1 MFQPIRNKKVY
12 EFVIEQ
18 IQEML
23 LDGRLKKGD
32 RLPSERDLTEQLSVS
47 RTSIREAMRALEILG
62 LVESRQGEGN
72 FISGNMDDNV
82 FQPLS
87 VLFMLNNGKFENV
100 LELRE
105 VLEIESVSLAVG
117 RATPED
123 IEDLKALI
131 QALRDSPDEKEA
143 ARLDMEFHYKIAAMT
158 GNTLILSLFK
168 AISVLMEAFIKNAR
182 ELIHGDDLNR
192 ELLNVIHQSVC
203 DGIAENNR
211 EKAVSAMERHFTLIN
226 TTYLRMAEQNPRG
239 QN

>member
-72 FISGNMDDNV
+72 FISGDLADNV

-105 VLEIESVSLAVG
+105 ILEIESVSLAVG
-117 RATPED
+117 RATAAD
-123 IEDLKALI
+123 IDELRALVLTLKDC
-131 QALRDSPDEKEA
+131 QDEKQA
-143 ARLDMEFHYKIAAMT
+143 AQLDMEFHYKIAAMT
-158 GNTLILSLFK
+158 GNTLMLSLFK

-182 ELIHGDDLNR
+182 ELIHSDELNR

-203 DGIAENNR
+203 EGIAENNR
-211 EKAVSAMERHFTLIN
+211 EKAVGAMERHFTLIN
-226 TTYLRMAEQNPRG
+226 TTYLRMAEEAPKEQ
-239 QN
+239 

>member
-72 FISGNMDDNV
+72 FISGDLADNV

-105 VLEIESVSLAVG
+105 ILEIESVSLAVG
-117 RATPED
+117 RATAAD
-123 IEDLKALI
+123 IDELRALVLTLKDC
-131 QALRDSPDEKEA
+131 QDEKQA
-143 ARLDMEFHYKIAAMT
+143 AQLDMEFHYKIAAMT
-158 GNTLILSLFK
+158 GNTLMLSLFK

-182 ELIHGDDLNR
+182 ELIHSDELNR

-211 EKAVSAMERHFTLIN
+211 EKAVGAMERHFTLIN
-226 TTYLRMAEQNPRG
+226 TTYLRMAEEAPKEQ
-239 QN
+239 